1 MKRTVVLLLA
11 VAALLFV
18 DIASAANTYE
28 DLRDRFVIDL
38 PEGWQIQ
45 PQTNDRVYV
54 FKRDNDVNFRNK
66 LTQIF

>member
-1 MKRTVVLLLA
+1 MKRTVVLLIA